1 MNIVTV
7 RQMTCLISKLDKHVG
22 EKYLLVNGSKKNI
35 IAKIEVQQPPK
46 EFKVIKNYIY
56 KVSR

>member
-1 MNIVTV
+1 
-7 RQMTCLISKLDKHVG
+7 MTCLISKLDKHVG